1 MDRWAVAVVVHHPRA
16 AEHAGERLPLPGRGV
31 QAIAVP
37 DQYSTR
43 TYCRPMTAG
52 DDHCRGRHVVSVLQ
66 VRLVSCDLVVAHRR
80 RSLSSTSSSSGRP
93 AANPARTPG
102 ACAAR
107 ELRSL
112 VMPCPPGA
120 AGRGRSAGV
129 GGGAACGDVAPRL
142 TETDRTLQPAA

>member
-1 MDRWAVAVVVHHPRA
+1 MQRARPSPARAGRVPAEGYPSWRWAPSYLA
-16 AEHAGERLPLPGRGV
+16 
-31 QAIAVP
+31 
-37 DQYSTR
+37 
-43 TYCRPMTAG
+43 
-52 DDHCRGRHVVSVLQ
+52 
-66 VRLVSCDLVVAHRR
+66 
-80 RSLSSTSSSSGRP
+80 TSSGSAPPSIIKQYVEQQGHP